1 MDRFGNIPQSV
12 SSLLFVSRLRVYAIR
27 HRIVEIAQKADTIQL
42 IFHEDQS
49 AKVDWGDLYEIKGPL
64 LRRITPSR
72 QGQQVVVGIKVKGL
86 KPEESIE
93 LVESFLT
100 QFDELK
106 KKKEG
111 EETTDVAN

>member
-1 MDRFGNIPQSV
+1 MV
-12 SSLLFVSRLRVYAIR
+12 
-27 HRIVEIAQKADTIQL
+27 QKADTIQMV
-42 IFHEDQS
+42 FHEDQS

-64 LRRITPSR
+64 LRRISPSR
-72 QGQQVVVGIKVKGL
+72 QGQQVAVGIKVKGL
-86 KPEESIE
+86 THEESIE

-106 KKKEG
+106 KKREG